1 MKREDMISPSLL
13 MIPITIRF
21 SGNLLCLAFG
31 TAFGPLSKHLSSFC
45 LPFACDLSFFFP
57 SKKNQSILASW
68 FLACSARASLG
79 SSDSLFRHEMIS
91 SLQIRLVPDVLI
103 KNSSD
108 GALWNLEIPSNGS
121 DSLSG
126 VLINYFLHISIKVR
140 CSDGIRT
147 LSMDFTFNCCYWTPV
162 SSFQLI
168 LITKDRA
175 IFRKRADPY
184 KYALHYY
191 AKIRAWLFWCLIL
204 FL

>member
-1 MKREDMISPSLL
+1 MSCLNHIRQCRLFVAYAVYPGCHISLQHTLEDRSIDKKMKREDMISPSLL

-108 GALWNLEIPSNGS
+108 GAL
-121 DSLSG
+121 
-126 VLINYFLHISIKVR
+126 
-140 CSDGIRT
+140 
-147 LSMDFTFNCCYWTPV
+147 
-162 SSFQLI
+162 
-168 LITKDRA
+168 
-175 IFRKRADPY
+175 
-184 KYALHYY
+184 
-191 AKIRAWLFWCLIL
+191 
-204 FL
+204 